1 MNRDRNHTA
10 ETDITC
16 ARCYDLILLAVGRA
30 EGTTAALPDDAL
42 EIVMRGEEKEDQVVT
57 A

>member
-1 MNRDRNHTA
+1 MIA
-10 ETDITC
+10 ITQRKPTLR
-16 ARCYDLILLAVGRA
+16 ARAVYDFILLAVGRA

-42 EIVMRGEEKEDQVVT
+42 EIVMRGEEKEDQVAT